1 MTRLFARILTQITVV
16 IICMLPSLILA
27 NQDATESVEVLDE
40 QSLLFDDIP
49 SVFGA
54 SKYEQKTTEAPA
66 SVTIITADEIQK
78 YGYQTLADILQ
89 SVRGFVIGNDRNYT
103 LSNLR
108 GFGPPGDYNNRI
120 LFLLDGRRINDPL
133 YDAVG
138 LDHEFIADID
148 LIKQVEVIRGPGSSL
163 YGTNALFGV
172 VNVITKSGRDFKG
185 SETVLSYG
193 EFDFKKG
200 RITYGNKFNN
210 GIEALISAT
219 SFESDGDDDLF
230 FPEFNDPT
238 TNNGVA
244 ENADNEENESFFA
257 KLSYKDFT
265 FQAAYNDREKRIP
278 TASYGTE
285 FNDPRS
291 RTEDA
296 TLQLKLNHAHNFSN
310 LVSLSSDLFYGEY
323 DYDGDFVY
331 DYGLA
336 DLVVNKDYSKAKW
349 WGGELQ
355 LTVNSFD
362 KHTLVLGSEF
372 TDAFQ
377 LDQGNGDLDVYLDE
391 DHDAFDWGI
400 YLQDEYQLSNN
411 LVISA
416 GLRHDDNDEY
426 GGKTSPRIGFIYN
439 PKLGTTLKLLYGTA
453 YRAPNVYEQYYNDD
467 FTTTKPA
474 LDLDSEEIQTI
485 EFVLE
490 QSITDEVRG
499 VFNLFH
505 YDADDLITLV
515 LDPADGLLI
524 FDNADE
530 VEANGVEF
538 ELEGKWLNGWS
549 GRLSYSLQETIDR
562 ATHSQF
568 VNAPKQLAKANIII
582 PFFSERLFSG
592 FEVQYV
598 GDRKTVQD
606 TSASSYTIA
615 NLTLS
620 APNVWRGLDFS
631 ASVYNLFDE
640 DYGDPAGFE
649 HIQELI
655 PQDERTYNL
664 KLNYSF

>member
-27 NQDATESVEVLDE
+27 NQDAIESVEVLDE
-40 QSLLFDDIP
+40 QSMLFDDIP

-66 SVTIITADEIQK
+66 SVTIITAGEIQK

-185 SETVLSYG
+185 SETALSYG
-193 EFDFKKG
+193 EFDSKKG

-210 GIEALISAT
+210 GVEALISAT

-265 FQAAYNDREKRIP
+265 FQAAYNDRERRIP

-296 TLQLKLNHAHNFSN
+296 TIQLKLNHAHNFSN
-310 LVSLSSDLFYGEY
+310 LVSLSSELFYGEY

-336 DLVVNKDYSKAKW
+336 DLVVNQDYSKAKW

-362 KHTLVLGSEF
+362 KHTLVLGGEF

-411 LVISA
+411 VVISA
-416 GLRHDDNDEY
+416 GLRHDDNNEY
-426 GGKTSPRIGFIYN
+426 GGETNPRIGFIYN

-453 YRAPNVYEQYYNDD
+453 YRAPNAYEQYYNDD
-467 FTTTKPA
+467 FATTKPA
-474 LDLDSEEIQTI
+474 LDLDSEKIQTI

-592 FEVQYV
+592 VEVQYV
-598 GDRKTVQD
+598 DDRKTVQD

-640 DYGDPAGFE
+640 
-649 HIQELI
+649 
-655 PQDERTYNL
+655 
-664 KLNYSF
+664 

>member
-27 NQDATESVEVLDE
+27 NQDAIESVEVLDE

-66 SVTIITADEIQK
+66 SVTIITAGEIQK

-185 SETVLSYG
+185 SETALSYG
-193 EFDFKKG
+193 EFDSKKG

-210 GIEALISAT
+210 GVEALISAT

-296 TLQLKLNHAHNFSN
+296 TIQLKLNHAHNFSN
-310 LVSLSSDLFYGEY
+310 LVSLSSELFYGEY

-336 DLVVNKDYSKAKW
+336 DLVVNQDYSKAKW

-362 KHTLVLGSEF
+362 KHTLVLGGEF

-411 LVISA
+411 VVISA
-416 GLRHDDNDEY
+416 GLRHDDNNEY
-426 GGKTSPRIGFIYN
+426 GGETNPRIGFIYN

-453 YRAPNVYEQYYNDD
+453 YRAPNAYEQYYNDD
-467 FTTTKPA
+467 FATTKPA
-474 LDLDSEEIQTI
+474 LDLDSEKIQTI

-592 FEVQYV
+592 VEVQYV
-598 GDRKTVQD
+598 DDRKTVQD

-640 DYGDPAGFE
+640 DYGDPAGSE